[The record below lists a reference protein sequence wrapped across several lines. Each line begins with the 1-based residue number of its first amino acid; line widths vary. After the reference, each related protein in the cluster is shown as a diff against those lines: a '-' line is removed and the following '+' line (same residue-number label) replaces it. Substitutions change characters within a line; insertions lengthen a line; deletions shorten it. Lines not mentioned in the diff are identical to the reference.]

1 MKINGHQL
9 AAIATLCAFG
19 AFATAAAQTPTCQN
33 VQYGDAVMEKFPNAR
48 LACLDVIERDG
59 RILSVH
65 KAEVTRVYS
74 SGVKVRFQLPDG
86 KKSEPRYIT
95 TRPDFRVIVDGK
107 PLRVRDLVVGQELT
121 VYAAVDRPM
130 MSLQPVTE
138 TEPLA
143 LEPMETEAPAA
154 ELAST
159 QSQSMP
165 KTGSNLPLLGLLGGL
180 FAFLG
185 SLVTVARRR

>member
-1 MKINGHQL
+1 VKINGHQL
-9 AAIATLCAFG
+9 TAFATLCAFG

-74 SGVKVRFQLPDG
+74 SAVKVRFQLPDG

-107 PLRVRDLVVGQELT
+107 PL
-121 VYAAVDRPM
+121 
-130 MSLQPVTE
+130 
-138 TEPLA
+138 A
-143 LEPMETEAPAA
+143 LEPTETEAPAA

-180 FAFLG
+180 FTLLG
-185 SLVTVARRR
+185 GVVTVARGRS